1 MIGQLRI
8 YTINK
13 GMMDSWLKTF
23 KEQLIPRL
31 DEAGIGI
38 SSMWVNEEKTQFI
51 WIRTFNN
58 KNEIEP
64 KEAKFYSTD
73 WWKAN
78 VDFIRSHHAHREITL
93 LESFEL

>member
-13 GMMDSWLKTF
+13 GMMNSWLKLF

-38 SSMWVNEEKTQFI
+38 SSMWVNEEQTQFI

-58 KNEIEP
+58 KNEIET

-78 VDFIRSHHAHREITL
+78 VDFIRGHHAHREITL
-93 LESFEL
+93 LESFEI